1 MSTAAAADAVKRL
14 ASRAAGR
21 TEADLQAD
29 VYLLLTTGDLALDPA
44 QVARLEV
51 QTGDGTRRRLDVE
64 IGHAVIEV
72 KRNLRAS
79 GIRSEAEKQLAGY
92 VSTRS
97 RHLGTRYVG
106 ILTDGAE
113 WHLYHLVGDKFE
125 HVAELELSSSDP
137 DVERLLVWIEAILA
151 TQELVRP
158 TPTEIRRRLGAE
170 SPAHQLDHATLQAL
184 YRQSRRTPEV
194 ELKRQLWAKLLRTAF
209 GKGFR
214 NDEELFVNHTL
225 LVLISEIIAHAV
237 VGFDISRAGNLTPAS
252 LAQGSAF
259 TSAKIQGAV
268 EADFFDWVLHADG
281 GPDFVSEL
289 AHRIARFDWRYV
301 EHDVLKILYES
312 VINQDERR
320 SLGEYYTPD
329 WLAEKMV
336 EESVPNPLEQK
347 VLDPSC
353 GSGTF
358 LFHAIRRYLAE
369 AESSGMSQGA
379 QVAGAVERIYGMDV
393 HPVSVTLARVT
404 YLLAIGNERLSA
416 PDRGPISV
424 PVYLGDSLQWEQR
437 RDLFGGTDDIRIA
450 TSGDDLV
457 ETGQGTLIGDDLHF
471 PRRVLQDAGDF
482 DRLVDAMANRA
493 VVESCKSNAD
503 LIRPVLRQF
512 GIHPDDIPMLT
523 ATFATMRR
531 LHQDERDHIWGY
543 YVRNLIRPLW
553 LSQRD
558 NRVDVLI
565 GNPPWLRYSSMTSG
579 MQARYKALA
588 SERGLL
594 TGALGASSRDLATLF
609 VARSVE
615 LYLNDS
621 GSFSFVMPHGTL
633 TRKPADGFRSGRWGA
648 NLSVRF
654 MPSWDLEKTPTGFP
668 MVSCVIHGS
677 VTSGRPV
684 RMPTEVQLWS
694 SKVRTPN
701 VTWSRICDK
710 MSISTGT
717 IHQLSSQ
724 ARPAES
730 PYKARFRNGAILYP
744 RVLLFVDEEPLSPI
758 GSSTGRTM
766 VRSRRSVKAQWVAVE
781 PLRGPIEQ
789 AFIRDVFLGESILP
803 FRTLDPSKA
812 VLPVTDSA
820 VLDIDQIEGN
830 PDLSEWWSTVED
842 TWEAHKATNDISPF
856 LRRIDYHGQLSS
868 QLPSARHRV
877 VYSKSGNRLAAAR
890 TDRSDVIIENRLY
903 WAAVSGIREA
913 RFLTAILNSEV
924 VLERVKPLQALGLF
938 GGRDFDKNVFSVP
951 IPPFDEN
958 DLKHQDLVELAG
970 QAEATASSA
979 DISTARDF
987 KVARGIIRRELVSS
1001 GLHGKI
1007 EAVVAEVVPPAA
1019 IDQAKTSNGA

>member
-1 MSTAAAADAVKRL
+1 MPSAAAVDAVKRL

-29 VYLLLTTGDLALDPA
+29 VYLLLTTGDLALDSA

-72 KRNLRAS
+72 KRDLRTS
-79 GIRSEAEKQLAGY
+79 GIRNDAEKQLAGY
-92 VSTRS
+92 VATRS
-97 RHLGTRYVG
+97 QLLGTRYVG

-113 WHLYHLVGDKFE
+113 WHLYHLAKGQFE
-125 HVAELELSSSDP
+125 HVAQLELSTSDP
-137 DVERLLVWIEAILA
+137 DVERLLVWLEAILA
-151 TQELVRP
+151 TQELVKP
-158 TPTEIRRRLGAE
+158 TPMEIRRRLGAE
-170 SPAHQLDHATLQAL
+170 SPAHQLDHATLQDL
-184 YRQSRRTPEV
+184 YRRARHIPEV
-194 ELKRQLWAKLLRTAF
+194 ELKRELWAKLLRTAF
-209 GKGFR
+209 GKGFK
-214 NDEELFVNHTL
+214 DYEELFVNHTL

-237 VGFDISRAGNLTPAS
+237 VGFDISRTGSLTPVS

-259 TSAKIQGAV
+259 TSAKVHGAV

-281 GPDFVSEL
+281 GPDFVSDL
-289 AHRIARFDWRYV
+289 AHRIARFDWKHV
-301 EHDVLKILYES
+301 EHDVLKTLYES
-312 VINQDERR
+312 VISQDERR

-336 EESVPNPLEQK
+336 EESIPTPLEQK

-358 LFHAIRRYLAE
+358 LFHAIRRYLTE
-369 AESSGMSQGA
+369 AESIGRSPGA
-379 QVAGAVERIYGMDV
+379 QVAGVVEHVYGMDV

-437 RDLFGGTDDIRIA
+437 RDLFGGTEDISIA

-457 ETGQGTLIGDDLHF
+457 ETGQGTLIGDDLNF

-493 VVESCKSNAD
+493 VVESSKSSTD

-512 GIHPDDIPMLT
+512 GIHEDDIPMLT

-531 LHQDERDHIWGY
+531 LHQDKRNHIWGY

-553 LSQRD
+553 LSQREH
-558 NRVDVLI
+558 RVDVLI

-579 MQARYKALA
+579 MQSRYKALA
-588 SERGLL
+588 RERGLL

-615 LYLNDS
+615 LYLNDT

-633 TRKPADGFRSGRWGA
+633 SRKPADGFRSGRWGA

-654 MPSWDLEKTPTGFP
+654 GPSWDLQKTPTGFP
-668 MVSCVIHGS
+668 MVSCVVHGS
-677 VTSGRPV
+677 VTSGKPV
-684 RMPTEVQLWS
+684 HMPTEVQVWS
-694 SKVRTPN
+694 SRIRTPN
-701 VTWSRICDK
+701 ITWSTIRDK

-724 ARPAES
+724 IRPAES
-730 PYKARFRNGAILYP
+730 PYKSRFRNGAILYP
-744 RVLLFVDEEPLSPI
+744 RVLLFVDEEPTSPL
-758 GSSTGRTM
+758 GSSTGRRM
-766 VRSRRSVKAQWVAVE
+766 VRSRRSVKAQWFAVE
-781 PLRGPIEQ
+781 PLRGPVEQ
-789 AFIRDVFLGESILP
+789 AFIREVLLGESILP
-803 FRTLDPSKA
+803 FRTLSPLKA

-820 VLDIDQIEGN
+820 VLDADQIEGN
-830 PDLSEWWSTVED
+830 PDLSEWWSTVEE
-842 TWEAHKATNDISPF
+842 TWERHKAKNDVSPF

-890 TDRSDVIIENRLY
+890 IDQPSAIVENALY

-913 RFLTAILNSEV
+913 RYLTAILNSEM

-938 GGRDFDKNVFSVP
+938 GGRHFDKNVFSVN
-951 IPPFDEN
+951 IMPFDEN
-958 DLKHQDLVELAG
+958 NLKHQELVDLAG
-970 QAEATASSA
+970 EAEDAAGA
-979 DISTARDF
+979 LDISMARDF
-987 KVARGIIRRELVSS
+987 KVARGLVRRELTDS
-1001 GLHGKI
+1001 GLNAKI
-1007 EAVVAEVVPPAA
+1007 EAVVAEVVPPVTLEEA
-1019 IDQAKTSNGA
+1019 

>member
-1 MSTAAAADAVKRL
+1 MPSAAATDAVKRL

-29 VYLLLTTGDLALDPA
+29 VYLLLTTGDLALDPT

-72 KRNLRAS
+72 KRDLRVS
-79 GIRSEAEKQLAGY
+79 GIRNDAERQLAGY
-92 VSTRS
+92 VASRS
-97 RHLGTRYVG
+97 RLLGTRYVG

-113 WHLYHLVGDKFE
+113 WHLYNLANEQFG
-125 HVAELELSSSDP
+125 HVAKLELSNSEP
-137 DVERLLVWIEAILA
+137 DIEKLLVWLEAILA
-151 TQELVRP
+151 TQELVKP
-158 TPTEIRRRLGAE
+158 TPIEIHRRLGAE
-170 SPAHQLDHATLQAL
+170 SPAHQLDHATLQNL
-184 YRQSRRTPEV
+184 YRQARNIPEV
-194 ELKRQLWAKLLRTAF
+194 ELKRELWAKLLRTAF
-209 GKGFR
+209 GKEFR
-214 NDEELFVNHTL
+214 DYEELFVDHTL
-225 LVLISEIIAHAV
+225 LVLTSEIIAHAV
-237 VGFDISRAGNLTPAS
+237 VGFNISRTGTLTPAM

-259 TSAKIQGAV
+259 TTSKVHGAV

-281 GPDFVSEL
+281 GSEFVSEL
-289 AHRIARFDWRYV
+289 AHRIARFDWNQV
-301 EHDVLKILYES
+301 EHDVLKVLYES
-312 VINQDERR
+312 VISQDERR

-336 EESVPNPLEQK
+336 EESVSRPLEQR

-369 AESSGMSQGA
+369 AESVGMPHGA
-379 QVAGAVERIYGMDV
+379 QVAGVVERVYGMDV

-416 PDRGPISV
+416 KDRGPISI

-437 RDLFGGTDDIRIA
+437 RDLFGGAEDIRIA

-457 ETGQGTLIGDDLHF
+457 ETGQGTLIDDDLNF
-471 PRRVLQDAGDF
+471 PARVLHDAGDF

-493 VVESCKSNAD
+493 VMESNKSSAD
-503 LIRPVLRQF
+503 LMRPILRQF
-512 GIHPDDIPMLT
+512 GIHQGDVSMLT
-523 ATFATMRR
+523 TTFATMRR
-531 LHQDERDHIWGY
+531 LHQDKRNHIWGY

-558 NRVDVLI
+558 HRVDVLI

-588 SERGLL
+588 KERGLL

-621 GSFSFVMPHGTL
+621 GCFSFVMPYGTL

-654 MPSWDLEKTPTGFP
+654 GPSWDLEKTPTGFP

-677 VTSGRPV
+677 VTAGKPTH
-684 RMPTEVQLWS
+684 MPAEVQVWR

-701 VTWSRICDK
+701 ITWSKLRDK
-710 MSISTGT
+710 MSIEAGAV
-717 IHQLSSQ
+717 HQLSSQ
-724 ARPAES
+724 AKPAES
-730 PYKARFRNGAILYP
+730 PYKSRFRNGAILYP
-744 RVLLFVDEEPLSPI
+744 RVLLFIDEEPTSPL
-758 GSSTGRTM
+758 GSSAGRAM
-766 VRSRRSVKAQWVAVE
+766 VRTRRSVKAQWVGVE
-781 PLRGPIEQ
+781 SLRGPVEQ
-789 AFIRDVFLGESILP
+789 SFIRSVFLGENILP
-803 FRTLDPSKA
+803 FRTLDPLKA
-812 VLPVTDSA
+812 VLPVTDST
-820 VLDIDQIEGN
+820 VLDADQIEGH
-830 PDLSEWWSTVED
+830 PDLSDWWAIVEQ
-842 TWEAHKATNDISPF
+842 TWEAHKAKNDISPF

-877 VYSKSGNRLAAAR
+877 VYSKSGNQLAAAR
-890 TDRSDVIIENRLY
+890 TEQPDVIIENRLY

-913 RFLTAILNSEV
+913 RYLTAILNSEM

-958 DLKHQDLVELAG
+958 NLAHQELVDLAG
-970 QAEATASSA
+970 DAEEMASA
-979 DISTARDF
+979 LDISAARDF
-987 KVARGIIRRELVSS
+987 KIARGIIRRQLIDS
-1001 GLHGKI
+1001 GLNSKI

-1019 IDQAKTSNGA
+1019 IDKV